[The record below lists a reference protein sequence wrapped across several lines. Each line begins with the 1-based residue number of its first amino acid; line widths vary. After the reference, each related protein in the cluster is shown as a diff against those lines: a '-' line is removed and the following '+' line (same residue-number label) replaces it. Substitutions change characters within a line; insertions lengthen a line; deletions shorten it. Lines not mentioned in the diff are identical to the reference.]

1 MFNNIGGKIKT
12 VAMTLCII
20 ESVISAILG
29 LVLIVVDKSTIATGI
44 LLIIVGPLL
53 AWLGSFLLYGFGQL
67 IENSDI
73 LVRQGYARKSFEEEE
88 EQES

>member
-1 MFNNIGGKIKT
+1 MFNNIGGKIKI

-73 LVRQGYARKSFEEEE
+73 LVRQGYLRKALEQEE
-88 EQES
+88 EQET

>member
-20 ESVISAILG
+20 ESVVSAIYG
-29 LVLIVVDKSTIATGI
+29 LVLIATDKRTILPGI
-44 LLIIVGPLL
+44 LLILIGPII

-73 LVRQGYARKSFEEEE
+73 LVRQGYLRKALEQEE

>member
-20 ESVISAILG
+20 ESVVSAICG
-29 LVLIVVDKSTIATGI
+29 LVLIVTDKRTILPGI
-44 LLIIVGPLL
+44 LLILIGPII

-73 LVRQGYARKSFEEEE
+73 LVRQGYLRKALEQEE